1 VPTSLTTA
9 VPTADTHRLQR
20 RTIIILV
27 ISQVVGT
34 VGVGIAPSIGV
45 LLASEV
51 TDNEAWAG
59 LARTFST
66 LGAAVLGLPLGNLAA
81 RFGRR
86 VALSTGWGIAA
97 VGSALLVFAAQANL
111 WVPLFVGLLFIGAGS
126 AVSLQSRFAATDLAD
141 PRHKAKSLAL
151 VVWVGTLGNVLG
163 PNLGVPGKALSN
175 VLGLNVYASA
185 FLIAAVC
192 LGLAGALI
200 FVLLR
205 PDPLIE
211 ANRRIVVDTETDAA
225 PRTDRPTTGGK
236 RRGGSIGRIFAE
248 LKVNRAARYAF
259 IAIITAQ
266 IVMVS
271 IMTMTPVH
279 MEQHGGTITLVGITI
294 SLHIAGMYALSPVVG
309 IIADRY
315 GHRFTIGAG
324 IAIFL
329 ISLLISGLMPDST
342 GGVIAALILLGL
354 GWSFVNVSASA
365 LFASVVSADTRA
377 SAQGGVDAMSNLC
390 GATAAFIAGPL
401 LVATSFSFL
410 SIVAA
415 IVLVPLAL
423 MTLLRRRKVA
433 HV

>member
-1 VPTSLTTA
+1 MPTSLTTA
-9 VPTADTHRLQR
+9 APTADTHRLQR
-20 RTIIILV
+20 RTIIVLV

-97 VGSALLVFAAQANL
+97 VGSGLLVFAAQGNL

-200 FVLLR
+200 FLLLR

-211 ANRRIVVDTETDAA
+211 ANRRIVVDTETDVT
-225 PRTDRPTTGGK
+225 PGRPTVGGK

-342 GGVIAALILLGL
+342 AGVIAALILLGL
-354 GWSFVNVSASA
+354 GWSFVNVSGSA

-415 IVLVPLAL
+415 IVLIPLAL

>member
-1 VPTSLTTA
+1 MPTSLTTA
-9 VPTADTHRLQR
+9 APTADTHRLQR
-20 RTIIILV
+20 RTIIVLV

-97 VGSALLVFAAQANL
+97 VGSGLLVFAAQGSL

-200 FVLLR
+200 FLLLR

-211 ANRRIVVDTETDAA
+211 ANRRIVVDTETDVT
-225 PRTDRPTTGGK
+225 PGRPTVGGK

-342 GGVIAALILLGL
+342 AGVIAALILLGL
-354 GWSFVNVSASA
+354 GWSFVNVSGSA
-365 LFASVVSADTRA
+365 LFASVVSVDTRA

-415 IVLVPLAL
+415 IVLIPLAL